1 MFPVTLIHQEAQR
14 RGLPYLVIGGHAVNA
29 YCAPRG
35 TLDVDFLV
43 RKADTKSWDKLLAD
57 EGFKAINI
65 GENFANY
72 SPPYGVS
79 FRLDLML
86 VSEASFALLRDS
98 ARAVEC
104 LGVNTM
110 VPAELGLI
118 ALKIHAIHHGPES
131 RKGKD
136 WLDIENLVR
145 AAALEPKGQE
155 LAEVFR
161 RQGTPEMYAE
171 FLKRCSYE

>member
-14 RGLPYLVIGGHAVNA
+14 QGLPYLVIGGHAVNA
-29 YCAPRG
+29 YCAPRA

-43 RKADTKSWDKLLAD
+43 RKADRESWDKLLIS
-57 EGFKAINI
+57 EGFKPLNV

-86 VSEASFALLRDS
+86 VNETSFALLRET
-98 ARAVEC
+98 AREVEC
-104 LGVNTM
+104 LGVKTL
-110 VPAELGLI
+110 VPAETSLI
-118 ALKIHAIHHGPES
+118 ALKVHAIHHGPEN

-145 AAALEPKGQE
+145 AGRFNPRDPE
-155 LAEVFR
+155 LREIFR
-161 RQGTPEMYAE
+161 RQGTPEMYLE
-171 FLKRCSYE
+171 FLDRLEHE

>member
-43 RKADTKSWDKLLAD
+43 RKADREAWDELLTV
-57 EGFKAINI
+57 EGFKPINV

-72 SPPYGVS
+72 SPPYSVS

-86 VSEASFALLRDS
+86 VNNASFGLLRES
-98 ARAVEC
+98 AREVQC
-104 LGVNTM
+104 LGIKTL
-110 VPAELGLI
+110 VPAVLSLI
-118 ALKIHAIHHGPES
+118 ALKIHAIHHGPDS

-136 WLDIENLVR
+136 WLDVENLVR
-145 AAALEPKGQE
+145 AASLDPKGPE

-161 RQGTPEMYAE
+161 RQGTSEMYAD
-171 FLKRCSYE
+171 FLKRNPHE

>member
-1 MFPVTLIHQEAQR
+1 M
-14 RGLPYLVIGGHAVNA
+14 NA
-29 YCAPRG
+29 YCEPRG

-43 RKADTKSWDKLLAD
+43 RKADRESWDKLLTS
-57 EGFKAINI
+57 EGFKPLNL

-86 VSEASFALLRDS
+86 VNEASFAVLRET
-98 ARAVEC
+98 AREVEC
-104 LGVNTM
+104 LGVKTL
-110 VPAELGLI
+110 VPAELSLI
-118 ALKIHAIHHGPES
+118 ALKVHAIHHGPEH

-145 AAALEPKGQE
+145 AGKMNPKGPE
-155 LAEVFR
+155 LREIFS
-161 RQGTPEMYAE
+161 RQGTPEMYLDFLDRAE
-171 FLKRCSYE
+171 HE